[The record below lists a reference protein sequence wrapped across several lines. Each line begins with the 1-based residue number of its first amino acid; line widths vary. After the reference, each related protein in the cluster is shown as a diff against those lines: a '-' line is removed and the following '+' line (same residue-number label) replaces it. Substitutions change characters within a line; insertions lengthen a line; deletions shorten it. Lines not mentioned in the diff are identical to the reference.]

1 MTEWVVIG
9 GGETICPG
17 RHLAKHEIFIVCA
30 LILSQFELECAGW
43 MTTDG
48 RTSDRPGQN
57 DKKLAG
63 AGALPPDRDMKI
75 RWKKIERGSARGEE

>member
-1 MTEWVVIG
+1 MANLVFLG

-30 LILSQFELECAGW
+30 LIVSQYKLEFADW

-48 RTSDRPGQN
+48 KTSDRPGQN
-57 DKKLAG
+57 DKKFAG

-75 RWKKIERGSARGEE
+75 RWRKIEQGSETDK